1 MYGAALQGATIQ
13 HILAI
18 VHLTSSTP
26 YTCILV
32 VLWSFPDIDIAAI
45 SRIGSLKA
53 QLRLSIGASECT
65 QSKDM
70 A

>member
-1 MYGAALQGATIQ
+1 MYGPALQGATIQ

-32 VLWSFPDIDIAAI
+32 VLWSFPDIDIAVI
-45 SRIGSLKA
+45 SRMGSLKA
-53 QLRLSIGASECT
+53 QLRLYGCE
-65 QSKDM
+65 
-70 A
+70 